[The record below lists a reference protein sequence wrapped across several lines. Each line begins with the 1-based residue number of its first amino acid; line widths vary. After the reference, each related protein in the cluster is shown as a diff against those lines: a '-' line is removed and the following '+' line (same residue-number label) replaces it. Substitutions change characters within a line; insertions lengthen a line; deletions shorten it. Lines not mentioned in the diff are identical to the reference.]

1 MTAREVEILQLS
13 AARLT
18 PQMTAERLGVS
29 TATISAQLDTI
40 YSKLGVSDKAA
51 AVATALRLGI
61 IT

>member
-1 MTAREVEILQLS
+1 MTAREVELLQLS
-13 AARLT
+13 AAGLT
-18 PQMTAERLGVS
+18 ARMTAERLGVG
-29 TATISAQLDTI
+29 TTTIRGQLDAI